1 MKLGW
6 GRKAP
11 TRDLGWPTWGGKEP
25 RPGPRGG
32 LGERDPSAVSLGR
45 KVRPGLCPV
54 SVVTRHAWHAGSR
67 GGWSADPG
75 GRGQGRGSSR
85 AEGAVGRGRS
95 PMGACEGC
103 VALGLLL
110 GAVGE
115 GRASLG
121 LESSVRQLG
130 VQHSPGGW

>member
-67 GGWSADPG
+67 GGRSQTPVG
-75 GRGQGRGSSR
+75 VGR
-85 AEGAVGRGRS
+85 AEEAVGLREQWAGAGAQWGR
-95 PMGACEGC
+95 
-103 VALGLLL
+103 VR
-110 GAVGE
+110 AVWHL
-115 GRASLG
+115 ASSWG
-121 LESSVRQLG
+121 Q
-130 VQHSPGGW
+130 

>member
-54 SVVTRHAWHAGSR
+54 CGDQACLACREPWWAVRRPRWAWAG
-67 GGWSADPG
+67 PG
-75 GRGQGRGSSR
+75 KQ
-85 AEGAVGRGRS
+85 
-95 PMGACEGC
+95 
-103 VALGLLL
+103 
-110 GAVGE
+110 
-115 GRASLG
+115 
-121 LESSVRQLG
+121 
-130 VQHSPGGW
+130 